1 MSAMKTLLTAS
12 VELAV
17 AGCVCAVLG
26 QWSDVPA
33 IHALTPIG
41 YLLLSG
47 GGLLLV
53 VVLLAWLSLRW
64 EPTDSTEGP
73 D

>member
-1 MSAMKTLLTAS
+1 MKTLLTAS
-12 VELAV
+12 VELGL
-17 AGCVCAVLG
+17 AGCACAVLG
-26 QWSDVPA
+26 ELSDVPA

-47 GGLLLV
+47 GGLLFV
-53 VVLLAWLSLRW
+53 VVLFVWLSFWW
-64 EPTDSTEGP
+64 ESIDSKEEP